1 MNDSVLFISTAH
13 ETKSDQNVVFLVE
26 RLLTLTHHT
35 TSHHTTSHHTTS
47 HHTHNTTQHNTF
59 VKDEKIPVS
68 LPIQGN
74 LYVQMKKVA
83 QH

>member
-35 TSHHTTSHHTTS
+35 TSHHTIS
-47 HHTHNTTQHNTF
+47 HHTHNRTQHNTF